1 MVSLESVEYRV
12 SPPLTNEEL
21 NPLYAV
27 SWPHHKTWDFMPVLE
42 RALVYVCAYDR
53 AQGDR
58 LIGFVY
64 AAWDGGVHAFL
75 LEPTVH
81 PDYRRRGIGRQLVH
95 RVRDFCLARGGLDWL
110 HVDYDAALEP
120 FYACCGFKPTPAG
133 LISLKP

>member
-1 MVSLESVEYRV
+1 MVSSGAIEYRV
-12 SPPLTNEEL
+12 SPPLTNDEL

-53 AQGDR
+53 SQGDR

-95 RVRDFCLARGGLDWL
+95 HVRDVCLARGGLDWL
-110 HVDYDAALEP
+110 HVDYDEELEP
-120 FYACCGFKPTPAG
+120 FYTSCGFKPTPAG
-133 LISLKP
+133 LIRLSP